1 MEKPEVRI
9 VEFQQEEIKD
19 AYVPDYEKNNLL
31 AKYGY
36 KVEQSSPNNYTH
48 PNSNLTF
55 EEMVA
60 LEEAKLREQDQIN
73 MHKRNT
79 PRPYSFDQVNYS
91 ESKYSS
97 IDLDGTNLGFE
108 VRIMSDM
115 PINQRRY

>member
-1 MEKPEVRI
+1 MEKPQVKI
-9 VEFQQEEIKD
+9 VEFQQEETKD
-19 AYVPDYEKNNLL
+19 TYVPDYEKNNLL

-36 KVEQSSPNNYTH
+36 KVEDFIQNQPNN

-55 EEMVA
+55 EEMIA
-60 LEEAKLREQDQIN
+60 LEEAKLKEQTQIN